1 MKYLCAETMKTLP
14 NIIFIG
20 IAIMIVACSHGSHQK
35 QLVQVDSL
43 LSNFQRDSA
52 YNTFKQIDRDELSKA
67 DAMYYDVLKVALSQ
81 IARPASSF
89 HFDISRDSVLD
100 QCLEYYQQKNNQRM
114 LLYSYLFKGKIQLET
129 NANNHEAS
137 VWLKKAEELTKSVN
151 DLQLAYLTNEA
162 LATLNYYSGN
172 KDLAI
177 DYSYKTLECAK
188 QRGNNHIMTYA
199 CNHLVVLYLERHERD
214 SVQKYNALSMS
225 ILSNMI
231 PKDRS
236 YALGNLGTIFWS
248 NNEVDSAKVYFEKA
262 KKEYPFPYLD
272 QHLAEV
278 NYIQGNYKMADSL
291 WNRALQSANLRDKV
305 EFYKS
310 IFIRKYDN
318 KDFKGSAEAA
328 TRLLELKDSLVQQMQ
343 TAEVQE
349 IQLKYDKEVERRK
362 LDRFIKWALL
372 IALALIS
379 VIAGFIIYHIRK
391 RNKAR
396 ERIMRDQVL
405 INDYKLQ
412 IEQLEHSGKDVTKE
426 VKSLQKK
433 IDTLQLEQTEKLS
446 EGRALYQRIVA
457 GESAVAWSK
466 DNIIKFVDYYRVVNL
481 PFMLQMEQDYTK
493 LSPGNKFFLILQEM
507 GMTDQQ
513 MTHILGVSDGA
524 LRTTRS
530 RLRQKRTA
538 AIATKQ
544 ND

>member
-1 MKYLCAETMKTLP
+1 MTKLP
-14 NIIFIG
+14 NIILICV
-20 IAIMIVACSHGSHQK
+20 AIMVVACSHGSHQK

-52 YNTFKQIDRDELSKA
+52 YNTFKQIDRDELNEA
-67 DAMYYDVLKVALSQ
+67 DAMYYDVLRVALSQ
-81 IARPASSF
+81 VQNFADGF
-89 HFDISRDSVLD
+89 HFDVPQDSLLNR
-100 QCLEYYQQKNNQRM
+100 CMEYYKEKHNDRM
-114 LLYSYLFKGKIQLET
+114 LLYCYLYKGKFQLLSNGNYHT
-129 NANNHEAS
+129 AS
-137 VWLKKAEELTKSVN
+137 EWLKKAEELTKKVN
-151 DLQLAYLTNEA
+151 DVRLLYLTDEA
-162 LATLNYYSGN
+162 LVTLNYYSGN
-172 KDLAI
+172 KDLAM
-177 DYSYKTLECAK
+177 DYSYKMLDCAK
-188 QRGNNHIMTYA
+188 RNKRSGNNQMITYA
-199 CNHLVVLYLERHERD
+199 YNHLLVLYLANNEED
-214 SVQKYNALSMS
+214 SVQKYNALSISELNKMTP
-225 ILSNMI
+225 IL
-231 PKDRS
+231 RS
-236 YALGNLGTIFWS
+236 YVLNNLGTIYLA
-248 NNEVDSAKVYFEKA
+248 NNKVDSAKIYFEKA
-262 KKEYPFPYLD
+262 KIEYPILFNI
-272 QHLAEV
+272 QRLAEV
-278 NYIQGNYKMADSL
+278 NYIQDNKEVADSL
-291 WNRALQSANLRDKV
+291 WDESLRIADLRDKV
-305 EFYKS
+305 EIYKS
-310 IFIRKYDN
+310 IFGRKYDN
-318 KDFKGSAEAA
+318 NDFKGSAEAA
-328 TRLLELKDSLVQQMQ
+328 THLLELKDSLVQQMQ

-457 GESAVAWSK
+457 GESAVTWSK
-466 DNIIKFVDYYRVVNL
+466 DNIVKFVDYYRVVNL

-538 AIATKQ
+538 AITKQ
-544 ND
+544 PRKQ